1 MLLTLNNE
9 EKYVGQF
16 YVFYMLITLII
27 LYFRLIEQSNFIWI
41 QNKIAPCFYS
51 LQHKRHLVNLALKS
65 ISIMK
70 LAEALLLRNDLQTKL
85 ASLQQRI
92 NNNVLVQE
100 GDQPSEEPNVLLSN
114 AFAINIELHDLIK
127 RIHSTNAQAK
137 SINGSSLLEV
147 LNARDRLISQ
157 HRIVQQAIDNSR
169 RENARYSSSEIRWV
183 KVISVSELQKQ
194 ADEISAKLRQNNLEI
209 QASNWQIDLI

>member
-1 MLLTLNNE
+1 
-9 EKYVGQF
+9 
-16 YVFYMLITLII
+16 
-27 LYFRLIEQSNFIWI
+27 
-41 QNKIAPCFYS
+41 
-51 LQHKRHLVNLALKS
+51 
-65 ISIMK
+65 MK

-114 AFAINIELHDLIK
+114 AFAVNIELHDLIK

-147 LNARDRLISQ
+147 LHARDRLISQ

>member
-1 MLLTLNNE
+1 
-9 EKYVGQF
+9 
-16 YVFYMLITLII
+16 
-27 LYFRLIEQSNFIWI
+27 
-41 QNKIAPCFYS
+41 
-51 LQHKRHLVNLALKS
+51 
-65 ISIMK
+65 MK

-114 AFAINIELHDLIK
+114 AFAVNIELHDLIK

-209 QASNWQIDLI
+209 QSSNWQIDLI